1 MSFPHNLDL
10 LPPASKLELIIVLAP
25 SSLFLLSNVGKRL
38 STGNFTHLDSSKSS
52 DSSKSVYFS
61 KCLGAPYPKYAYVR
75 NQENLTPSCRPN
87 SVESKKNQ

>member
-10 LPPASKLELIIVLAP
+10 LPPDSKLELIIVLAP

-38 STGNFTHLDSSKSS
+38 STGNFTYLDSSKSS

-61 KCLGAPYPKYAYVR
+61 NVSEHHP
-75 NQENLTPSCRPN
+75 PN
-87 SVESKKNQ
+87 MPMSGTKRI